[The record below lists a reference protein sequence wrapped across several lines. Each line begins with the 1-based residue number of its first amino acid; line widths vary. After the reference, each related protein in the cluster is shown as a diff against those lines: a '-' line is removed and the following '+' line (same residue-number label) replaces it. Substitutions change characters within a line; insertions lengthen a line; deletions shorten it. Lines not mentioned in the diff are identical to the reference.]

1 MFDES
6 LHAGYLES
14 YFPFHSHGFKCFEGL
29 RVWRGIWRWFAEDNL
44 ILPKALEVVERE
56 GITVDEFEHITE

>member
-1 MFDES
+1 MTHNNDR
-6 LHAGYLES
+6 
-14 YFPFHSHGFKCFEGL
+14 PGL

-56 GITVDEFEHITE
+56 GITVDEFEHITER